1 MYIHTYPYIYI
12 CILPLVIKWLCLF
25 ALHKERRSE
34 RASERNP
41 ATVHYSVT
49 VPYLSASLFPSA
61 SEYSDAG
68 ARFTVMA
75 TDKDV
80 SGKVIEAVENRNR
93 RLVGSGLER
102 GVSFSN
108 YTRQDGQAWR
118 YLLRLIGLMDSKW
131 RGGGRCKSLS

>member
-1 MYIHTYPYIYI
+1 
-12 CILPLVIKWLCLF
+12 
-25 ALHKERRSE
+25 
-34 RASERNP
+34 
-41 ATVHYSVT
+41 
-49 VPYLSASLFPSA
+49 
-61 SEYSDAG
+61 
-68 ARFTVMA
+68 MA

-93 RLVGSGLER
+93 RFVGSGLER